1 MTTMDDSAYDRPE
14 VLHDVTEHTADRT
27 PETTPGTRLGTLVW
41 GVIALLVA
49 VWSLSTVLME
59 WTVDPALVGIVLA
72 GAVGVALIGGG
83 ITGAARRRD
92 HP

>member
-1 MTTMDDSAYDRPE
+1 MHGKINAHNGMIE
-14 VLHDVTEHTADRT
+14 VAVDY
-27 PETTPGTRLGTLVW
+27 GLV
-41 GVIALLVA
+41 VLALLVA

-72 GAVGVALIGGG
+72 GAVGIALIGGG